1 MNAGLVI
8 IGIDPGTAIT
18 GYGVIGY
25 AGNSF
30 SVRDY
35 GCIRTDSGMELAG
48 RLGILYGR
56 LREIIDRH
64 HPDHFAIEE
73 LFFNKNAK
81 TALAVG
87 HARGVAM
94 LAAVRSGLEVYEYT
108 PLQVKQAV
116 AGNGRAVKEQV
127 QYMIKAL
134 LCLKEVP
141 RPDDVAD
148 ALAVA
153 VCHAFRWTGA
163 EALRR

>member
-1 MNAGLVI
+1 M
-8 IGIDPGTAIT
+8 GIDPGTAIT

-25 AGNSF
+25 NENKF
-30 SVRDY
+30 RVYEY
-35 GCIRTDSGMELAG
+35 GCIRTDSKMELAE
-48 RLGILYGR
+48 RLGLIYSR
-56 LREIIDRH
+56 LWELLNNHR
-64 HPDHFAIEE
+64 PNHFAIEE

-94 LAAVRSGLEVYEYT
+94 LAAIQSGIKVHEYT

-127 QYMIKAL
+127 QFMVKAL
-134 LCLKEVP
+134 LCLKEKP
-141 RPDDVAD
+141 SPDDVAD

-153 VCHAFRWTGA
+153 VCHAFRWSGM